1 MTPLALL
8 LTLATALP
16 AAPSFTRVARE
27 AAAARDTGR
36 LEDAIR
42 LYREALR
49 LRPVWNEGRW
59 YLGTILYDLDR
70 YEEAEA
76 AFRRLVS
83 ADRNNAAGWAL
94 KGLCEFQLRNYE
106 RSLVDLQRAR
116 TLGLAVHPEL
126 VSVSRYHTAILFTRF
141 EQFEIAYETLKEFA
155 ADGNDSPNVIE
166 AIGLSLLRLPF
177 LPAELPPEKRE
188 MVLMAGRAGYQAA
201 ARKPDAARQALTEL
215 VDRFPEAPNVHYA
228 YGNFLL
234 RENPDAAIE
243 EFRRELVVSPG
254 HVQALLQIAFE
265 YIKRGDYASARPL
278 AEQAATLAPAQFAA
292 RNALGRVLLET
303 GDTAGA
309 ITQLEAGVKLAPDSP
324 EMRFALAR
332 AYSRAGRTR
341 DADRERA
348 AFLRLDKEY
357 KLLKSG
363 PQSVGGIDK
372 ADKEPPPREP
382 PPR

>member
-1 MTPLALL
+1 M
-8 LTLATALP
+8 
-16 AAPSFTRVARE
+16 
-27 AAAARDTGR
+27 
-36 LEDAIR
+36 
-42 LYREALR
+42 
-49 LRPVWNEGRW
+49 
-59 YLGTILYDLDR
+59 
-70 YEEAEA
+70 
-76 AFRRLVS
+76 
-83 ADRNNAAGWAL
+83 
-94 KGLCEFQLRNYE
+94 
-106 RSLVDLQRAR
+106 
-116 TLGLAVHPEL
+116 
-126 VSVSRYHTAILFTRF
+126 
-141 EQFEIAYETLKEFA
+141 EQ
-155 ADGNDSPNVIE
+155 
-166 AIGLSLLRLPF
+166 
-177 LPAELPPEKRE
+177 
-188 MVLMAGRAGYQAA
+188 
-201 ARKPDAARQALTEL
+201 
-215 VDRFPEAPNVHYA
+215 
-228 YGNFLL
+228 
-234 RENPDAAIE
+234 
-243 EFRRELVVSPG
+243 FRRELVVSPG

-292 RNALGRVLLET
+292 RNALGRVLLEI